1 MRHTQDTASSLT
13 VSAFDADRLR
23 DDFPILKR
31 TVNGKPLVYLDNAA
45 TTQKPSKVID
55 TLVEFYS
62 QYNANVHRGIH
73 TLSQEASELYEN
85 ARISIQNYVNAAS
98 EKEIIFT
105 TGTTGAINLV
115 AASLSRHGLDAGD
128 EIIVTELEHHSNI
141 VPWQL
146 ACEQTGA
153 ILRVVPV
160 LDDGTLD
167 LESFKSLLGNK
178 TKLVAVGH
186 TSNALGTINPLAE
199 IISLSHDAGAL
210 ILVDG
215 AQALPHTTVDVREL
229 DADFF
234 CFSAHKVYGP
244 TGFGVLYGKESLLE
258 KMAPYQGGGDMIE
271 TVSFEGTTYNSL
283 PHKFE
288 AGTPDIA
295 GAIAFAAALDYVSAI
310 GMENIRQHEQ
320 QLLHYATEQLH
331 NLGGIRIIGQSA
343 RRASVVSFLIDD
355 VHPYDTGTL
364 LDGLGIAVRTGHHC
378 AMPLMTKFNI
388 PGTVRASFAM
398 YNTTA
403 EVDALVKGVER
414 VKKVFS

>member
-1 MRHTQDTASSLT
+1 MRHSQDTASSLT

-167 LESFKSLLGNK
+167 LESFKSLLGDK